1 MNNTNNYITKL
12 TLPTLI
18 IFHLIGLVGMIF
30 FDLRQF
36 ASLSMYNLL
45 LSLVLLCVAQ
55 ISSKLNFVKLFIPV
69 FAVGY
74 AVEVLGVHTGFPFG
88 NYHYG
93 SSLGIKLFEVPLII
107 GVNWFMLVMGAGF
120 LTQLFLK
127 NRGVQILVSALIM
140 VLVDFPIEQMAS
152 KLDYWHWEGDVIP
165 VQNFAGWFVIS
176 VFMQWLFQLY
186 MKGQKNILAVPY
198 IIVVSIFF
206 LMLNISL

>member
-45 LSLVLLCVAQ
+45 LSLVLLYVAQ

>member
-1 MNNTNNYITKL
+1 MNKTNNYITKL
-12 TLPTLI
+12 TLPTLV

-45 LSLVLLCVAQ
+45 LSLVLLYVAQ

-152 KLDYWHWEGDVIP
+152 KLDYWHWEGDIIP
-165 VQNFAGWFVIS
+165 VQNFVGWFVIS